1 MRAVVDPG
9 VLVSAALNPNGSPAR
24 LVDAARTGRLVL
36 VVSEHLI
43 AELDDVLAR
52 ERIASRLDAAALAR
66 LRQVLAEA
74 PRSDD
79 PPAVPV
85 SRDANDDYLVA
96 LARHSGADALI
107 SGDGDLL
114 SLTDL
119 APPVLSRRRGR
130 YRPRHGLRPARGRSS
145 RN

>member
-9 VLVSAALNPNGSPAR
+9 VLVSAALNPNGAPGR

-52 ERIASRLDAAALAR
+52 QRIASRLNADALAR

-74 PRSDD
+74 PLSDD
-79 PPAVPV
+79 P
-85 SRDANDDYLVA
+85 
-96 LARHSGADALI
+96 
-107 SGDGDLL
+107 
-114 SLTDL
+114 
-119 APPVLSRRRGR
+119 
-130 YRPRHGLRPARGRSS
+130 
-145 RN
+145 